1 MKRAYKLTFVL
12 ASLLALASCEDP
24 EPTIYNGGTNDD
36 AFVAF
41 TNSVYSLPVIRDEE
55 GSVEITLQASTISNA
70 DRTYTLAIDE
80 EASTADPSIYT
91 FPASVTI
98 PAGEYEASVV
108 VEAVDEGVTATN
120 QTIVFSISNLVE
132 GTEFTDDETVTINIY
147 EVCPLQ
153 DEFLGD
159 YVFNQTSGILTS
171 GGNDV
176 TIFEQ
181 GGIVTLEAGSN
192 EYERVINSEWFPGI
206 WDQPMTF
213 VINFNCGQTFVPN
226 GDLNGLY
233 CTEDAEGNPI
243 PFEFGQGAIPGTYN
257 TNNDAVI
264 TVNVLQDLNSSCLD
278 GSVQASFTLTKA
290 D

>member
-36 AFVAF
+36 SFVAF

-55 GSVEITLQASTISNA
+55 GSVEITLQASKLSDA
-70 DRTYTLAIDE
+70 DRTYNLVIDE

-91 FPASVTI
+91 FPTSVTI

-120 QTIVFSISNLVE
+120 QTIVFSISNLAE
-132 GTEFTDDETVTINIY
+132 GTEFTDDETVTINIF

-159 YVFNQTSGILTS
+159 YVFNQTSGSLTG
-171 GGNDV
+171 GGN
-176 TIFEQ
+176 TITLFEQ

-192 EYERVINSEWFPGI
+192 EYERVINDVWYPDYFEEPV
-206 WDQPMTF
+206 TF
-213 VINFNCGQTFVPN
+213 VINFTCGQTFVSTN
-226 GDLNGLY
+226 ELNSY
-233 CTEDAEGNPI
+233 CSTDAEENPI
-243 PFEFGQGAIPGTYN
+243 FYEYGQGAVPGTYN
-257 TNNDAVI
+257 TNNDAII
-264 TVNVLQDLNSSCLD
+264 TVNVKQDLTSTCLD
-278 GSVQASFTLTKA
+278 NPVQASFTLTKV

>member
-1 MKRAYKLTFVL
+1 MKRVYKFTFAL

-24 EPTIYNGGTNDD
+24 EPTIYNGDVNELET
-36 AFVAF
+36 FVDF
-41 TNSVYSLPVIRDEE
+41 TNSVYSLPVVRDED
-55 GSVEITLQASTISNA
+55 GSVEITLQASTVSSV
-70 DRTYTLAIDE
+70 DRTYTLTIDE
-80 EASTADPSIYT
+80 GASTADPGIYT
-91 FPASVTI
+91 FPASITI
-98 PAGEYEASVV
+98 PAGQHAASAV
-108 VEAVDEGVTATN
+108 VEAVDEGVTASN
-120 QTIVFSISNLVE
+120 QTIVFSISNLADFE
-132 GTEFTDDETVTINIY
+132 STDGDSVTINIF

-192 EYERVINSEWFPGI
+192 EYERVINSEWFPGV

-233 CTEDAEGNPI
+233 CGEDSSI
-243 PFEFGQGAIPGTYN
+243 IFEFGQGAVPGTYN

-264 TVNVLQDLNSSCLD
+264 TVNVLQDLNSSCLE
-278 GSVQASFTLTKA
+278 SPVQASFTLTKA